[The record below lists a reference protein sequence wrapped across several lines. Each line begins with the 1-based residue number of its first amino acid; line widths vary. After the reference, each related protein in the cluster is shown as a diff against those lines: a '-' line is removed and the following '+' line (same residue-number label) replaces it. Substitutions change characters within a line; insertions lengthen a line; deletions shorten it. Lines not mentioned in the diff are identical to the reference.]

1 MARIVVVLPAP
12 FGPRNPKTWPEG
24 TSNDSPSS
32 AMTDPYRRRKPSIS
46 SSAEAMAKA

>member
-32 AMTDPYRRRKPSIS
+32 AMTDPYWRRKAVNLKLDRSHG
-46 SSAEAMAKA
+46 